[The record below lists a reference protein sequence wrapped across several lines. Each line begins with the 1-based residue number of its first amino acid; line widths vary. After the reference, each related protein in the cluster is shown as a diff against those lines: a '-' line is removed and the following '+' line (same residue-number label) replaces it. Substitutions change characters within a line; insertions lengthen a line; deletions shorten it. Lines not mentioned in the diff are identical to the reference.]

1 MSKSSGFGV
10 QGTVRRI
17 LLAEDPNGSS
27 FVAREDMIE
36 SAAFPGIGQLF
47 TLWGTDEVTNLPD
60 SGNVPSFEGTFPP
73 VGGFR
78 IFMTRFAPS
87 ETALEGGEKM
97 PENLKNIPSASDL
110 HSSETVDCNM
120 LLSGTLDCVM
130 SDHSVVS
137 LKAGDMIV
145 LNGAEHAWQNNSA
158 EEAIML
164 FFITGAKRD

>member
-1 MSKSSGFGV
+1 
-10 QGTVRRI
+10 
-17 LLAEDPNGSS
+17 
-27 FVAREDMIE
+27 
-36 SAAFPGIGQLF
+36 
-47 TLWGTDEVTNLPD
+47 
-60 SGNVPSFEGTFPP
+60 
-73 VGGFR
+73 
-78 IFMTRFAPS
+78 
-87 ETALEGGEKM
+87 
-97 PENLKNIPSASDL
+97 
-110 HSSETVDCNM
+110 M